1 MVVVVPGRL
10 FCITTWLPL
19 LRTSTKPCFAKMAH
33 TSRPDRTRSLPNGYL
48 DLCHKQIAMQPLLD
62 LVVRGRLEKQLQ
74 GFFEILP
81 RLLHRITLTGN
92 IKFGAERHVSVTFP
106 FNNSRKFLGH

>member
-10 FCITTWLPL
+10 FYITTWLPL

-48 DLCHKQIAMQPLLD
+48 DLCHKHIAMQSYCC
-62 LVVRGRLEKQLQ
+62 
-74 GFFEILP
+74 
-81 RLLHRITLTGN
+81 
-92 IKFGAERHVSVTFP
+92 IKMAFRPAISPVSVNEPVP
-106 FNNSRKFLGH
+106 FQWSVTPNR